1 MCLSRIQSLRLV
13 AVLEDCSQQ
22 LEILGHILA
31 MRIRRERPAQEK
43 AKLRKLTR
51 DCEYISQLM
60 SKLHLEL
67 EEKHCFSSLLQ
78 AVEEVEQRRRDTN
91 MKREEMKQV
100 DKRRQTLLKQ
110 QEELQQKTVK
120 LQVIHHEAIK
130 KDHLLKMRSKE
141 NTKENDTGLQ
151 LRKIQSETSQA
162 EALLEGQLKLL
173 KKQLKEEVRV
183 HEESQKFLLRQHEE
197 LQQLLHELQK
207 HTEQMVQEK
216 SKQLHNM
223 CFKKDLNLDRLEDM
237 KMKFKEMEQMVMEDR
252 EEQEKLHQ
260 QQARIRAAT
269 KLQAWWRGCI
279 VRRGLC
285 GFKKAEKGKK
295 GNKKERRKKKK

>member
-13 AVLEDCSQQ
+13 AVLEDCSHQ
-22 LEILGHILA
+22 LEILGHILT

-67 EEKHCFSSLLQ
+67 EDKQCFSSLLQ

-100 DKRRQTLLKQ
+100 GKRRQTLLKQ
-110 QEELQQKTVK
+110 QEELQQKTLK
-120 LQVIHHEAIK
+120 LQVIHHEANK
-130 KDHLLKMRSKE
+130 KDHLLKMRIKE

-162 EALLEGQLKLL
+162 EALLEGQLELL

-183 HEESQKFLLRQHEE
+183 YKESQKFLLRQHEE

-285 GFKKAEKGKK
+285 GFKKAKKGKK
-295 GNKKERRKKKK
+295 GNKKERKKKKK